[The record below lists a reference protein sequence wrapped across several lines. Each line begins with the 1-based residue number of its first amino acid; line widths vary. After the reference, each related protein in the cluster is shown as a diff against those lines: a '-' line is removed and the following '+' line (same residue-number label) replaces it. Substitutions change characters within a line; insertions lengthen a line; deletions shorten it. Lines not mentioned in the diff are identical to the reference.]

1 MDSTTALLGKK
12 AFGIQ
17 DLPDNMAEFLM
28 AHASTL
34 EISVCHTDVESGTP
48 YLHTILTIILFHY
61 QTLFPNGFQSSQQN
75 G

>member
-34 EISVCHTDVESGTP
+34 EISVCHTDVE
-48 YLHTILTIILFHY
+48 
-61 QTLFPNGFQSSQQN
+61 N
-75 G
+75 